1 MSEALQHEIELNK
14 EVTKAG
20 DRVPLPQKM
29 AYGMGVVSDHYAN
42 VCLSIFFM
50 AFFKDFMGVS
60 AALIG
65 AAMMT
70 ARIWDAFTDPMVG
83 VLSDKSKSRF
93 GRRKPFIFVGSILT
107 GLFFPMIWMARESWG
122 QTGIV
127 VYLFCALLMFYTF
140 YSIFSVPYESL
151 GAELTPDYKERTNIF
166 VIRTYVQQTFNL
178 GIMWIFPFA
187 TWLAAKP
194 YIDGEIGGVRAV
206 SWLIGAMI
214 IGAGI
219 LPAIFCVERYGG
231 IAAKQEKTG
240 SFIVEAKT
248 LLQNKPLM
256 IVIGIICTYL
266 LAIIA
271 TMNLAY
277 FVNTYYVYG
286 GSIHAGAKL
295 GAIDGTLRFG
305 FALLG
310 AWVIK
315 RLQNKY
321 DKHHM
326 MMACVVILLVAFVG
340 IIFTTIPGRPWLTL
354 TMKPL
359 LAFGEVGFW
368 ILIMSMRADVCDW
381 DELKSNRRR
390 EGLIAASTNWFTKM
404 TIAAAMLMSGLLLE
418 NFVRFDSKL
427 SDEAKAKIE
436 QQAAVDFATV
446 TEEAKIGIEAE
457 HGTFVRVFKA
467 FGDDGSGLPLKG
479 RIKEA
484 YLDGGIPPVTLDTV
498 TEELKNKE
506 IMAKQSPGTM
516 RRLLYSYTIP
526 QIIALI
532 IAFFLLMKYPLTH
545 ERLSSIRKDLEE
557 RRGTTISS

>member
-1 MSEALQHEIELNK
+1 
-14 EVTKAG
+14 
-20 DRVPLPQKM
+20 
-29 AYGMGVVSDHYAN
+29 
-42 VCLSIFFM
+42 
-50 AFFKDFMGVS
+50 
-60 AALIG
+60 
-65 AAMMT
+65 
-70 ARIWDAFTDPMVG
+70 
-83 VLSDKSKSRF
+83 
-93 GRRKPFIFVGSILT
+93 
-107 GLFFPMIWMARESWG
+107 
-122 QTGIV
+122 
-127 VYLFCALLMFYTF
+127 
-140 YSIFSVPYESL
+140 VPYESL

-194 YIDGEIGGVRAV
+194 FIHGEIGGVRAV

-214 IGAGI
+214 VVAGI
-219 LPAIFCVERYGG
+219 LPALFCVERYSD
-231 IAAKQEKTG
+231 IAARQEQTGNFKT
-240 SFIVEAKT
+240 ELKA
-248 LLQNKPLM
+248 LLANKPLM

-286 GSIHAGAKL
+286 GSIHSGAKL

-315 RLQNKY
+315 KLQNKY

-326 MMACVVILLVAFVG
+326 MMACVVTLLVAFTG

-381 DELKSNRRR
+381 DELKCNRRR
-390 EGLIAASTNWFTKM
+390 EGLIAAATNWFTKM
-404 TIAAAMLMSGLLLE
+404 TIAAAMLMAGLLLE
-418 NFVRFDSKL
+418 SFVRFDSKL
-427 SDEAKAKIE
+427 DDVVIAKIEAQAAVEFAGVSEEAKAGK
-436 QQAAVDFATV
+436 
-446 TEEAKIGIEAE
+446 EAE
-457 HGTFVRVFKA
+457 HGTWVRVVKA
-467 FGDDGSGLPLKG
+467 LGSNGTDLSLSG
-479 RIKEA
+479 RMKEA
-484 YLDGGIPPVTLDTV
+484 LLNGDVAPVTLDTV
-498 TEELKNKE
+498 TDELKNRA
-506 IMAKQSPGTM
+506 IMEKQSPGTM

-532 IAFFLLMKYPLTH
+532 IAFFLLLKYPLTH

-557 RRGTTISS
+557 RRGKTLET